1 MVGLMQ
7 CMMMIKQ
14 QLLMVGKMKP
24 LLIKKKCQ
32 NIVSCPDGKIAWVMG
47 QSIPEV
53 NSENQIVGYVG
64 TVTDI
69 TERKQAEDRIFK
81 KDYSETIINNLPGIF
96 YLYDESGKFLKW
108 NENFELVT
116 GYNSHEISQMTPL
129 DLLRMRK
136 KRSASELILSSKKN
150 LRGLRLSYILRQKRK
165 YTIISIR

>member
-14 QLLMVGKMKP
+14 QLLMVGKMQP
-24 LLIKKKCQ
+24 LLIKKLM
-32 NIVSCPDGKIAWVMG
+32 SEYRFMRPDGKIAWVMG
-47 QSIPEV
+47 QSIPEI

-81 KDYSETIINNLPGIF
+81 ERLLSETIINNLPGIF

-129 DLLRMRK
+129 DLLMRMRK
-136 KRSASELILSSKKN
+136 KRSASE
-150 LRGLRLSYILRQKRK
+150 
-165 YTIISIR
+165 

>member
-1 MVGLMQ
+1 MR
-7 CMMMIKQ
+7 
-14 QLLMVGKMKP
+14 
-24 LLIKKKCQ
+24 
-32 NIVSCPDGKIAWVMG
+32 PDGKIAWVMG
-47 QSIPEV
+47 QSIPEL

-81 KDYSETIINNLPGIF
+81 ERLLSETIINNLPGIF

-129 DLLRMRK
+129 DLLMRMRK
-136 KRSASELILSSKKN
+136 KRSASE
-150 LRGLRLSYILRQKRK
+150 
-165 YTIISIR
+165 